1 MTRYGTALRARN
13 PGRSDSKIHQ
23 VAVETAFG
31 SAPAGTILPKEA
43 SATGFLVG
51 GADPDDENAW
61 KRECRKC
68 P

>member
-1 MTRYGTALRARN
+1 
-13 PGRSDSKIHQ
+13 
-23 VAVETAFG
+23 VAVEATFG
-31 SAPAGTILPKEA
+31 NARAGIKLPKEA
-43 SATGFLVG
+43 YARTLCGINATGFLVG